1 MYDLRLENARGEILQ
16 LSGNPS
22 YAVTS
27 VDGILPADAEVSTTS
42 VSTIDGEQF
51 NYAKTGKRNIVIT
64 VRPQVPVESNRIYL
78 YKWIT
83 TKRWIRVYYR
93 TPTRDVYADGYVEK
107 VSGSLFS
114 NPEELQISIICPESY
129 FKNTQGIIQNADYT
143 EPLFEFPFAIE
154 EEGIEISVY
163 DRLQTVI
170 INNESD
176 DTMGITIRLSSF
188 GTVVNPRIYNRETLE
203 NIGLNFT
210 MQESDVIEIQTEKGK
225 KGVWLTR
232 NGERTNIINSIMAGI
247 TWFQLEPGEN
257 LFTYEADVGMEFL
270 KIEFLYNYIY
280 GGV

>member
-1 MYDLRLENARGEILQ
+1 MYDLRLENAGGEILQ

-27 VDGILPADAEVSTTS
+27 VEGILPADAEVSTTS

-64 VRPQVPVESNRIYL
+64 ILPQEPVETNRIYL

-83 TKRWIRVYYR
+83 TKRWIRVRYR
-93 TPTRDVYADGYVEK
+93 TPTRDVYTDGYVEK

-114 NPEELQISIICPESY
+114 RQETIQVSIICPESY
-129 FKNTQGIIQNADYT
+129 FKNTQEIIQNADYT

-154 EEGIEISVY
+154 EEGIEVSVY

-176 DTMGITIRLSSF
+176 DTIGITIRLSSF
-188 GTVVNPRIYNRETLE
+188 GTVENPRIYNRETLE
-203 NIGLNFT
+203 NIGLKFQ
-210 MQESDVIEIQTEKGK
+210 MQESDVIEIQTQKGK
-225 KGVWLTR
+225 KGVWITR
-232 NGERTNIINSIMAGI
+232 NGERTNIINTIMSGI

-257 LFTYEADVGMEFL
+257 LFTYEADAGLEFL

>member
-1 MYDLRLENARGEILQ
+1 MYDLRLENAGGEILQ

-27 VDGILPADAEVSTTS
+27 VEGILPADAEVSTTS

-51 NYAKTGKRNIVIT
+51 NYAKTRKRNIVIT
-64 VRPQVPVESNRIYL
+64 ILPQEPVETNRIYL

-83 TKRWIRVYYR
+83 TKRWIRVHYR
-93 TPTRDVYADGYVEK
+93 TPTRNVYTDGYVEK

-114 NPEELQISIICPESY
+114 KQETLQVSIICPESY
-129 FKNTQGIIQNADYT
+129 FKNTQEIIQNADYT

-154 EEGIEISVY
+154 EEGIEVSVY
-163 DRLQTVI
+163 DRLQTVV

-176 DTMGITIRLSSF
+176 DAIGITIRLSSF

-203 NIGLNFT
+203 NIGLKVQ
-210 MQESDVIEIQTEKGK
+210 MQESDVIEIQTQKGK

-257 LFTYEADVGMEFL
+257 LFTYEADVGLEFL

>member
-27 VDGILPADAEVSTTS
+27 VDGVLPADAEVSTTS

-93 TPTRDVYADGYVEK
+93 TPARDVYADGYVEK

-114 NPEELQISIICPESY
+114 NPEELQVSIICPESY

-163 DRLQTVI
+163 DRLQTVV

-176 DTMGITIRLSSF
+176 DTMGIAIRLSAF

-203 NIGLNFT
+203 NIGLTFT

-232 NGERTNIINSIMAGI
+232 NGERTNIINSIKSGI

-257 LFTYEADVGMEFL
+257 LFTYEADVGLEFL

>member
-1 MYDLRLENARGEILQ
+1 MYDLRLENSKGEILQ

-27 VDGILPADAEVSTTS
+27 VEGILPADAEVSTTS
-42 VSTIDGEQF
+42 VSTIDGEKF

-64 VRPQVPVESNRIYL
+64 ILPQVPIESNRIYL

-83 TKRWIRVYYR
+83 TKRWVRVYYR
-93 TPTRDVYADGYVEK
+93 TKTRDVYADGYVEK

-114 NPEELQISIICPESY
+114 EKETLQVSIICPESY
-129 FKNTQGIIQNADYT
+129 FKNTQEIIQNADYT

-170 INNESD
+170 INNDSD

-188 GTVVNPRIYNRETLE
+188 GTVINPKIYNRQTLE
-203 NIGLNFT
+203 NIGLNIQ
-210 MQESDVIEIQTEKGK
+210 MQESDVIEIHTEKGK

-232 NGERTNIINSIMAGI
+232 DGEKTNIINSITAGI

-257 LFTYEADVGMEFL
+257 LFTYEAETGLEFL
-270 KIEFLYNYIY
+270 KIEFLYNYIF